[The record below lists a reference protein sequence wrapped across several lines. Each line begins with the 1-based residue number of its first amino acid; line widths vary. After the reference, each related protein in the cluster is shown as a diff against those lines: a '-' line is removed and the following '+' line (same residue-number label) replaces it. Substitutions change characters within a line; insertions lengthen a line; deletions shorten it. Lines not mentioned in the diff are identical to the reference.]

1 MLPEHIQK
9 KLRETRRIDLAPGVK
24 RERQRIAILRTAED
38 VAGAAA
44 IPYDAI
50 LDGPDAVAAFFAA
63 ATGARPHLAG
73 IFCYSY
79 NEIRAA
85 AAAGGEDMSGCQYAL
100 SPEGANETFRELY
113 GEFPV
118 YKSASAF
125 ADALGAPAWLPGSK
139 LPRLHLLLQLWKP
152 ADADR
157 WAELQM
163 ALFKNATN
171 PLVHKIHIL
180 LDCVEAAE
188 VLCDWPASLRAKVIT
203 HPMDKRL
210 SYEFA
215 LNYMASLPAGD
226 FAALVNSDIYFDTTV
241 RELWSISMKN
251 RCLALLRFEASLGY
265 AAGAAGA
272 AEPHIFGPRADS
284 QDTWIFAVDE
294 LVAHQAAGES
304 WRELDFTLGKPGCDN
319 AIAGELLRRK
329 WLLANPA
336 YSIKTL
342 HLHANPRR
350 SYTALDL
357 VSLGLY
363 VHLGPVAV
371 S

>member
-24 RERQRIAILRTAED
+24 RERQRIAVLRTAED

-50 LDGPDAVAAFFAA
+50 LDGPDAVAAFFASSVD
-63 ATGARPHLAG
+63 TRPHLAG
-73 IFCYSY
+73 IFSYSY
-79 NEIRAA
+79 NELLAVKAA
-85 AAAGGEDMSGCQYAL
+85 ALDYDLRGCVYAL
-100 SPEGANETFRELY
+100 HSGASDNEESTVCDTY
-113 GEFPV
+113 Q
-118 YKSASAF
+118 SASAF
-125 ADALGAPAWLPGSK
+125 ADALGAPAWQPGSK

-163 ALFKNATN
+163 ALFKNVTN

-180 LDCVEAAE
+180 LDGVDVAE
-188 VLCDWPASLRAKVIT
+188 VLCNWPAPLKAKVVT
-203 HPMDKRL
+203 YPSTARL

-226 FAALVNSDIYFDTTV
+226 FAALVNSDIYFDATV

-265 AAGAAGA
+265 AAGAAGSA
-272 AEPHIFGPRADS
+272 QPHIFGPRADS

-329 WLLANPA
+329 WQLANPA

-363 VHLGPVAV
+363 VHLGPVELC
-371 S
+371 